1 MIFNMKDLIQ
11 NFIPSKSF
19 IGECLTVDLS
29 SFAFFFPEL
38 SWDKTTDYRVNWKK
52 KIFIKGVYAWILS
65 NFSSHEIIPPIWLAG
80 LLWKRQVIVREISC
94 KTWKFTHRGHM
105 HVHEIC
111 RKELICVN
119 LICTM
124 QVLTYINGISSIKHA
139 HVRCIKGWQCT

>member
-11 NFIPSKSF
+11 NFITSKSLI

-29 SFAFFFPEL
+29 LFAFFFPEL

-52 KIFIKGVYAWILS
+52 KIFIKGVYVWILS
-65 NFSSHEIIPPIWLAG
+65 NFSIATWNYPQYG
-80 LLWKRQVIVREISC
+80 LLGWLIVKAPGYIVREISC
-94 KTWKFTHRGHM
+94 KTWKFTHRGHI

-111 RKELICVN
+111 RKELTGVN

-124 QVLTYINGISSIKHA
+124 QVLRLTLMA
-139 HVRCIKGWQCT
+139 FLV

>member
-52 KIFIKGVYAWILS
+52 KIFIKGVYVWILS
-65 NFSSHEIIPPIWLAG
+65 NFSIATWNYPQYG
-80 LLWKRQVIVREISC
+80 LLGWLIVKAPGYCKRNI
-94 KTWKFTHRGHM
+94 
-105 HVHEIC
+105 
-111 RKELICVN
+111 L
-119 LICTM
+119 
-124 QVLTYINGISSIKHA
+124 
-139 HVRCIKGWQCT
+139 